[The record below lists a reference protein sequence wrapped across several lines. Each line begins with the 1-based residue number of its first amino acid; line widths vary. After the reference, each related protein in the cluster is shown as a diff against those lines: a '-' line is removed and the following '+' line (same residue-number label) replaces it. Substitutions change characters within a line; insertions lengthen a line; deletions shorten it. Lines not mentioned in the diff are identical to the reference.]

1 MNSSENSLLNTSN
14 KQPMKNFTFLLV
26 SALLLNAV
34 VSFGQKQPDLF
45 RRNVDVH
52 IMPVA
57 LAFPDPSIRIGSE
70 FMTGGRW
77 SYGLSVGAGLRA
89 LALGRTL
96 FSSDKPRSYN
106 MLEIRPEVKFYW
118 LKRDYMGWYLAAE
131 GVISR
136 VKKELARNS
145 HYISDTTQ
153 LSFER
158 SDFSKTK
165 FGLVGKIGAKFLI
178 PKKLTIDL
186 YTGLGLARTTV
197 KYSEIQDAEEV
208 SYDPFWEGENFY
220 PGKKFTP
227 IVSVGVK
234 FGMLVWQ
241 Q

>member
-1 MNSSENSLLNTSN
+1 
-14 KQPMKNFTFLLV
+14 MKNFTSLLCSV
-26 SALLLNAV
+26 LLLNAV

-52 IMPVA
+52 IMPIA

-77 SYGLSVGAGLRA
+77 SYGLSVGAGVRA
-89 LALGRTL
+89 LTLGKTL
-96 FSSDKPRSYN
+96 FGNNKPPQYS
-106 MLEIRPEVKFYW
+106 MVEIRPEVKFYW

-131 GVISR
+131 GIVSHVNR
-136 VKKELARNS
+136 ELGRDS
-145 HYISDTTQ
+145 HYVSDTTQ
-153 LSFER
+153 IYFER
-158 SDFSKTK
+158 SNFSKTK
-165 FGLVGKIGAKFLI
+165 FGLAGKIGAKFLI

-186 YTGLGLARTTV
+186 YTGLGLARTNVRYT
-197 KYSEIQDAEEV
+197 EIVNPREE
-208 SYDPFWEGENFY
+208 SYDPFFEGENFY

-241 Q
+241 D